1 MFCPS
6 CGESLEPAV
15 TECPKCGAELLE
27 SRPDAPPDPT
37 IQLTPI
43 LSTGDAGLIALAK
56 SLLEAEGIEYLVRGE
71 NLQDL
76 FGYGRLGV
84 GYSIVS
90 GPAEFLVREDD
101 AERARDVL
109 RDLLTPPRED
119 TES

>member
-1 MFCPS
+1 MHCAS
-6 CGESLEPAV
+6 CGKNFGPEV
-15 TECPKCGAELLE
+15 TECPECRIAWVEARGG
-27 SRPDAPPDPT
+27 PPPDPT

-43 LSTGDAGLIALAK
+43 LETGDPGMIALAK

-90 GPAEFLVREDD
+90 GPAEFVVREDD

-109 RDLLTPPRED
+109 GDLLGPPAED